1 MKTAELKCA
10 FGYPEGRRNERG
22 NLVLESLAGGERY
35 VWDSVLMP
43 SGWEQYDTTSDA
55 AYFGVWVHLEDRA
68 TFCFAEGDLIL
79 VLCDSDEAF
88 EAELDSMADFY
99 GRPPPFATV
108 IDLEARQM
116 TKIVATRPGGNR

>member
-1 MKTAELKCA
+1 MRKAELKLA

-55 AYFGVWVHLEDRA
+55 SYFGVWVHLEDRA
-68 TFCFAEGDLIL
+68 VFSFVEGDLSL
-79 VLCDSDEAF
+79 VLCDSDEDF
-88 EAELDSMADFY
+88 EAELDSMATF
-99 GRPPPFATV
+99 
-108 IDLEARQM
+108 
-116 TKIVATRPGGNR
+116 